1 MLTLNLKGLGKFL
14 EELLFKQK
22 PEIKGQGRD
31 GMRNGS
37 VK

>member
-1 MLTLNLKGLGKFL
+1 MLTFNLEGLGKFL

-22 PEIKGQGRD
+22 PEIRGQGRD
-31 GMRNGS
+31 EMRNGT